1 MQDLKSI
8 KNIIDKYKKEV
19 PANDNVDNALK
30 DKASL
35 QAVANSVIASSLMKG
50 SK

>member
-1 MQDLKSI
+1 MQELKSI

-19 PANDNVDNALK
+19 PAKDNALK